1 MGEKITRDGIT
12 FRREFDA
19 WWPDYDHAPETCF
32 KFVQRGLPDI
42 DIAAR
47 MCPDR
52 RVAIQAGA
60 HAGFWPRRL
69 SQLFR
74 MVYAFECE
82 PVLFEC
88 ARLNLK
94 RWQVKNVTLSQRGLS
109 STEGPSFMHPHRSAG
124 SWTVGADGSVPIAL
138 TTIDAL
144 RLTTLDALYLDIEGH
159 EVDALQGGAETIKRC
174 RPMIH
179 VEELPD
185 SAAAIEIHMASI
197 GYVRTA
203 TAHKDVIF
211 KPEEKTWEKT

>member
-1 MGEKITRDGIT
+1 MT
-12 FRREFDA
+12 FRHDFDA
-19 WWPDYDHAPETCF
+19 WWPNYDHAPETCF

-47 MCPDR
+47 MCPQR
-52 RVAIQAGA
+52 RIAIQAGA

-94 RWQVKNVTLSQRGLS
+94 RWQVKNVTLSPCGLS
-109 STEGPSFMHPHRSAG
+109 SADGQARMVPHRSAG
-124 SWTVGADGSVPIAL
+124 GWSIDRDGSVPVSV

-144 RLTTLDALYLDIEGH
+144 RLTTLDAVYLDIEGH
-159 EVDALQGGAETIKRC
+159 ETAALEGGADTIKRC

-185 SAAAIEIHMASI
+185 SAAAIELHMAAI

-211 KPEEKTWEKT
+211 RPEEKTWEKT